1 MMGSKELNELIIDL
15 HNWHYIS
22 SPTGLVKP
30 NDSPNGNQIYHLY
43 STGEISFQKGG
54 WAYLQRSECISDGKI
69 TNYQK
74 IGLKLPKEATDGS
87 TYAILTKEQCKQ
99 FREQMIELIENL
111 SKNS

>member
-1 MMGSKELNELIIDL
+1 MEKEQLNELINNK

-22 SPTGLVKP
+22 SPTGLVNP

-74 IGLKLPKEATDGS
+74 LGFRFPKEAADGS
-87 TYAILTKEQCKQ
+87 TYAILTREECKL
-99 FREQMIELIENL
+99 FRDKMIELIQ
-111 SKNS
+111 KFY

>member
-1 MMGSKELNELIIDL
+1 MMEEEHLNELINNK

-22 SPTGLVKP
+22 SQTGLINP

-54 WAYLQRSECISDGKI
+54 WAYLQRSECITDGKI

-74 IGLKLPKEATDGS
+74 LGLKLPKEALDGS
-87 TYAILTKEQCKQ
+87 TYAILTREECKQ
-99 FREQMIELIENL
+99 FREKMIELIKKFN
-111 SKNS
+111 

>member
-1 MMGSKELNELIIDL
+1 MKMMESKQLNELINDA

-22 SPTGLVKP
+22 SPTGLINP

-54 WAYLQRSECISDGKI
+54 WAYLKRSECIADGKI

-74 IGLKLPKEATDGS
+74 LGLKLPKEAADGS
-87 TYAILTKEQCKQ
+87 TYAILTKEECIR
-99 FREQMIELIENL
+99 FRGQMIELINKL
-111 SKNS
+111 L

>member
-1 MMGSKELNELIIDL
+1 MMETEQLNQLINNM

-22 SPTGLVKP
+22 SPTGLINP

-54 WAYLQRSECISDGKI
+54 RAYLQRSECIIDGRI

-74 IGLKLPKEATDGS
+74 LGLKLPQEAGDGT
-87 TYAILTKEQCKQ
+87 TYAILTKEECIKI
-99 FREQMIELIENL
+99 REKMIEIIKYLA
-111 SKNS
+111 